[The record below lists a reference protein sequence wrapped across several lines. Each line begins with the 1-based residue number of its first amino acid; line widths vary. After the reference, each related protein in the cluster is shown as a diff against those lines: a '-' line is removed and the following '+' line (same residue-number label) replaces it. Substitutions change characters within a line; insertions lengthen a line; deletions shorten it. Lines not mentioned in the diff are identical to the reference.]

1 MGENKQIGNF
11 LPRMIVREKAES
23 GTVPPLPKLPD
34 EFKYGGEWMDPQWK
48 KDVRSAKKLFT
59 GYPIHMAII
68 LVVTIGLAIGLASLS
83 STICSG
89 GEAAADTGSGC
100 SCAGS
105 ETTDDFMFDDETPG
119 GDTQSG
125 DEALEDGLRG
135 TAVSGN
141 VGTFAVTIEGFKLTE
156 DMNGIDSIMVQYKVT
171 NNGADSTYFY
181 YLDHKAFQNGVQLT
195 NSFGR
200 TDEYNNQEQILE
212 IQPGGT
218 LTVHCLYNLSSDSAP
233 VEIRVGD
240 VMQLSSDVVTTTF
253 DLGAESAPAAT
264 EAPTTTTTTAPPA
277 PAIVSE
283 GTTGD
288 YYIKFVDSSIVT
300 DDWDDPYVCATF
312 DFTNNGSDATSA
324 WSALTY
330 GATQD
335 GEELNEGTFYFS
347 DEYTAFTADVQPGE
361 TVRLSIMFYGFDEN
375 GGEALV
381 SICDYWD
388 EETVISYSCPVK

>member
-23 GTVPPLPKLPD
+23 GSIPPLPKLPD

-48 KDVRSAKKLFT
+48 KDARSAKKLFT

-83 STICSG
+83 STVCSG
-89 GEAAADTGSGC
+89 SGTSSETGSSC

-105 ETTDDFMFDDETPG
+105 ETTDDFLFDDETPS
-119 GDTQSG
+119 GDTAQ
-125 DEALEDGLRG
+125 EDSLRG

-141 VGTFAVTIEGFKLTE
+141 VGTIAVTIEGFKLAE
-156 DMNGIDSIMVQYKVT
+156 DMNGVASIMVQYKVT
-171 NNGADSTYFY
+171 NNGAESTYFY

-200 TDEYNNQEQILE
+200 TDEYDNQEQILE

-218 LTVHCLYNLSSDSAP
+218 HTVHCLYNLSSDSAP
-233 VEIRVGD
+233 VEIRVSD
-240 VMQLSSDVVTTTF
+240 MLQLSSDVVTTTF

-300 DDWDDPYVCATF
+300 DDWGDPYVCATF
-312 DFTNNGSDATSA
+312 DFTNNSSDATSA

-335 GEELNEGTFYFS
+335 GEELNEGTSYFN
-347 DEYTAFTADVQPGE
+347 DEYTAFLADVQPGE